1 MENHV
6 SVWGNCLRIIKQ
18 SVDDKNYKTWF
29 APIKPIK
36 LEGASLTI
44 QVPNHFFYDWLED
57 QYVSVLK
64 SSVREALGDRGRL
77 EYQILS
83 ANSAG
88 GGGSKSTR
96 HVSKE
101 NDLNNNISGLKN
113 IEGIVNPFALPGI
126 QRVRIEPQLNPQFT
140 FENYIQGECNALA
153 LNAGLRISQ
162 APGNSGFNPL
172 FIFGGVGVG
181 KTHLAQAIGNQILKK
196 YPGKNVLFVQ
206 CVSFAN
212 QVVTAIKNN
221 AVNDLVH
228 FYQLID
234 VLIIDDIQILS
245 GKLKIQ
251 EIFFN
256 IFNQLHNAGKQLV
269 FTCDRAPSA
278 IEGIEDRLLSR
289 FKWGLCADINRP
301 DYETRRLVFESHM
314 LREGLVVRPEIID
327 YICSAMKSNFRELL
341 GVITTLIAKAMLQKK
356 EIDMAMA
363 REVVSNHVQNS
374 AKEINV
380 TLIKNVVTG
389 YFNVS
394 NEELSSA
401 VRKRPVVMARQL
413 AMYFC
418 KTLTDSS
425 LKVIGAQFGNRDH
438 STVIH
443 SVKTVIDTC
452 DVDEDF
458 KKIVATLEDKIK
470 TVANG

>member
-6 SVWGNCLRIIKQ
+6 SVWGDCLRIIKQ
-18 SVDDKNYKTWF
+18 SVDEKNYKTWF

-57 QYVSVLK
+57 QFVSVLK

-83 ANSAG
+83 ANAA
-88 GGGSKSTR
+88 GGSKNQKQMTNE
-96 HVSKE
+96 KI
-101 NDLNNNISGLKN
+101 LNQDMIGLKN

-140 FENYIQGECNALA
+140 FENYIQGECNSLA
-153 LNAGLRISQ
+153 LSAGLRISQ
-162 APGNSGFNPL
+162 VPGNSGFNPL

-196 YPGKNVLFVQ
+196 HAGKNVLFVQ

-289 FKWGLCADINRP
+289 FKWGLCADISRP
-301 DYETRRLVFESHM
+301 DFETRRLVFQSHM

-327 YICSAMKSNFRELL
+327 YICSAMKANFRELL

-356 EIDMAMA
+356 EIDMNMA
-363 REVVSNHVQNS
+363 REVVNNHVQNL

-380 TLIKNVVTG
+380 DLIKNVVTG

-394 NEELSSA
+394 NEELISA

-425 LKVIGAQFGNRDH
+425 LKVIGSQFGNRDH

-458 KKIVATLEDKIK
+458 KKIVSTLEDKIK
-470 TVANG
+470 VVANG